1 MDLTRTFQHSHND
14 QIINFHVTYDLQTH
28 SFNIVE
34 DDNINYILTYNPAL
48 KQWSATEDPA
58 PSIPVPVLAE
68 LVQQSYG
75 MFV

>member
-1 MDLTRTFQHSHND
+1 MDLTRTFQYENND
-14 QIINFHVTYDLQTH
+14 QLINFHVTYDLKTH

-34 DDNINYILTYNPAL
+34 DDQINYILSYNAAL

-68 LVQQSYG
+68 LVQNSFG
-75 MFV
+75 IFV